1 MEEHKPQPIPE
12 ESLEL
17 GHEVRDVNIRLIVWL
32 SAGLLILVVVVFVV
46 IGLLYNFLS
55 FQSVSQSPPPP
66 PMLQEAQGLPPGVLL
81 QRDPAQDM
89 QRMHVEQDTLLN
101 NYGWVDKQ
109 AGVVHIPIERAI
121 ELTLERGLPTRPLP
135 AEGE

>member
-17 GHEVRDVNIRLIVWL
+17 GHEVRDVNTRLVVWL
-32 SAGLLILVVVVFVV
+32 STGITILVVVVFIV

-55 FQSVSQSPPPP
+55 FRLVSQSPPPP
-66 PMLQEAQGLPPGVLL
+66 PMLQEAQGLPPGPIL
-81 QRDPAQDM
+81 QRDPAQEM
-89 QRMHVEQDTLLN
+89 QRMRVEQDAILN

-109 AGVVHIPIERAI
+109 AGVIHIPIEQAI
-121 ELTLERGLPTRPLP
+121 ELTLERGLPIRPQA